1 MIQINPLGTG
11 ARCEALDGV
20 IGNRRDVLAPH
31 DTNVEKQAKRH
42 GPAMIAIAG
51 SVAVALLLFLGYFL
65 IATDTEDTPAE
76 SVVVPSE

>member
-1 MIQINPLGTG
+1 M
-11 ARCEALDGV
+11 
-20 IGNRRDVLAPH
+20 APH
-31 DTNVEKQAKRH
+31 DTDVEKQAKRH
-42 GPAMIAIAG
+42 SPAMIAIAG